1 MGEEP
6 PERGRETTTAHVS
19 RVAVKEK
26 AVGTWEGQTPV
37 ELPSGRRQKLP

>member
-6 PERGRETTTAHVS
+6 PERGRETTTAHVG

-26 AVGTWEGQTPV
+26 AVGSWEGLTPV
-37 ELPSGRRQKLP
+37 ELPRGRRWKLP